1 MDNLEDMIVRADRLT
16 AITQRVGYALWQLQ
30 QLEGVTAQYFVL
42 VVEAKRGMG
51 VEAGEALTE
60 KALAKTFGATVGQL
74 TKAKRL
80 TEPVEL
86 RFRALLAER
95 NWLVHSSQPSSRRA
109 VYEDAACATLI
120 ARLDRIADEAH
131 ALIRVIGSEAE
142 LFFKKH
148 GVPGAEV
155 DRLTAETLK
164 RWHGEESE

>member
-1 MDNLEDMIVRADRLT
+1 MENLDDMLVRADRLT

-30 QLEGVTAQYFVL
+30 QLEGATAQYYVL

-51 VEAGEALTE
+51 IEAGEALTD
-60 KALAKTFGATVGQL
+60 KALAKTFGATITQL

-80 TEPVEL
+80 AEPAER
-86 RFRALLAER
+86 RFKALLAER
-95 NWLVHSSQPSSRRA
+95 NWLVHSSQSSSRRA

-131 ALIRVIGSEAE
+131 ALIRVIGTEAE
-142 LFFKKH
+142 LFAKKH
-148 GVPGAEV
+148 GVSDSEV
-155 DRLTAETLK
+155 DSLAAETLK